1 MVIGFSIS
9 ISLPVPQIALDI
21 YAGGITLMPM
31 SLQVDCQYAQFVS
44 SLSEHNPLSKQ
55 NQMLTSVF
63 ICCVIRNTYQHLSTA
78 FAARSKLPSCYRL

>member
-44 SLSEHNPLSKQ
+44 SLSEHKS
-55 NQMLTSVF
+55 F
-63 ICCVIRNTYQHLSTA
+63 IKTESDVDFGVYLLCD
-78 FAARSKLPSCYRL
+78 